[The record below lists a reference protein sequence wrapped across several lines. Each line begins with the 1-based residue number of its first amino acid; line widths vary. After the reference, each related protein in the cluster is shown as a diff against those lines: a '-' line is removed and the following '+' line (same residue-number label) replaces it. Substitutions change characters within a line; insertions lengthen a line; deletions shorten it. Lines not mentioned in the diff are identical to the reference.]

1 MLNISEAAKNEF
13 GKKSSTKTVSITIK
27 TRKKTINVD
36 AKQIIQE
43 SMVLEESIMDSNDLE
58 IIGCQSSKF
67 EIEIAGI
74 NDDIKN
80 AEISV
85 SINASE
91 TEDVP
96 LFFGYIDS
104 AESTGNKKRK
114 KIVAYDYLNK
124 LGDSEIGDVDWD
136 WYNTLSFPMSIG
148 DFRYNLFTKLKNDF
162 GLDQED
168 VPLPADSFITRGL
181 DDRVYNPNI
190 IYSDGDYCKYNNN
203 QWYYRIVST
212 GKADGPQFDFGN
224 WSLIKN
230 FSFFVSY
237 QKDEK
242 IIKNKRVYNCIVEN
256 STKQKFL
263 LSEWE
268 LMEID
273 VSDYQDEDTV
283 YLDLLKEICQINVA
297 FGIVGRNK
305 KFKYLYPNF
314 LGMDNGFYP
323 GTTSYLPLLPTNII
337 LENSD
342 STSICDEIYYP
353 HYKTLDYEEF
363 KIKKIT
369 KVILREYQKDKNKA
383 SVGDGKCK
391 YIIQSNMFIK
401 DIAKEERV
409 SLATEILNVVN
420 GLSYTP
426 FEATTDGLPY
436 VECGDSV
443 SFYAYDFE
451 QSQKQGKDV
460 FVLKNYIVFKRVLSG
475 IQNLMDEMSANG
487 TKGNVHISGESNRGA
502 ERNANDR
509 INNLEKNQLQV
520 LSVDELP
527 KDAKE
532 HTNTIYLIRGE
543 VTVT

>member
-27 TRKKTINVD
+27 TSKKTINID
-36 AKQIIQE
+36 ARQIIQE

-124 LGDSEIGDVDWD
+124 LGDSEIGDVDWN

-148 DFRYNLFTKLKNDF
+148 DFRYKLFTKLKNDF

-230 FSFFVSY
+230 FSFFVS
-237 QKDEK
+237 
-242 IIKNKRVYNCIVEN
+242 
-256 STKQKFL
+256 
-263 LSEWE
+263 
-268 LMEID
+268 
-273 VSDYQDEDTV
+273 
-283 YLDLLKEICQINVA
+283 
-297 FGIVGRNK
+297 
-305 KFKYLYPNF
+305 
-314 LGMDNGFYP
+314 
-323 GTTSYLPLLPTNII
+323 
-337 LENSD
+337 
-342 STSICDEIYYP
+342 
-353 HYKTLDYEEF
+353 
-363 KIKKIT
+363 
-369 KVILREYQKDKNKA
+369 
-383 SVGDGKCK
+383 
-391 YIIQSNMFIK
+391 
-401 DIAKEERV
+401 
-409 SLATEILNVVN
+409 
-420 GLSYTP
+420 
-426 FEATTDGLPY
+426 
-436 VECGDSV
+436 
-443 SFYAYDFE
+443 
-451 QSQKQGKDV
+451 
-460 FVLKNYIVFKRVLSG
+460 
-475 IQNLMDEMSANG
+475 
-487 TKGNVHISGESNRGA
+487 
-502 ERNANDR
+502 
-509 INNLEKNQLQV
+509 
-520 LSVDELP
+520 
-527 KDAKE
+527 
-532 HTNTIYLIRGE
+532 
-543 VTVT
+543 